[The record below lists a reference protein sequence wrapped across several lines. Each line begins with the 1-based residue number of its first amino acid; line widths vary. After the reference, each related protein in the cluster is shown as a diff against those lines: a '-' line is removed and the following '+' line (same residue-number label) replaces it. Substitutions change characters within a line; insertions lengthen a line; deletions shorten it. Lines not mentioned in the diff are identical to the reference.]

1 MGVKCSNGGSV
12 RTCKS
17 ELPHRKV
24 RWGRLAEAGME
35 PEKVLL
41 VRSLRGDAKHV
52 IAEQSE
58 QWHRIHVTGKCGCR
72 QTAMLSVLSLLLC
85 MHKLRGS
92 VTKPRSKIRKP
103 LKVGQLVTHRKPFG
117 QAAHIDVDGHHQSA
131 RLRQT
136 PEVHRSSIYS
146 QSLQI
151 SRHEDFWRHR
161 PRQNVT
167 L

>member
-41 VRSLRGDAKHV
+41 VRSLRGDVRHV
-52 IAEQSE
+52 IAGQSE
-58 QWHRIHVTGKCGCR
+58 QWQRIHVTGRCGCR
-72 QTAMLSVLSLLLC
+72 QTVMLSVLLC
-85 MHKLRGS
+85 MHTLRGS

-103 LKVGQLVTHRKPFG
+103 LKVRQLVTHRKPFV

-131 RLRQT
+131 RLRHT
-136 PEVHRSSIYS
+136 PEVPRSSIYS
-146 QSLQI
+146 QSLQS
-151 SRHEDFWRHR
+151 SRHEDFWRQR